1 MAFWIPWAIDAVVAA
16 VAVAFFFI
24 GIADGS
30 VSSDNIALWMGLLAA
45 AAVFVGGGLL
55 LRSKGHRRAAIALLW
70 VLAAPGVFAGLLM
83 VLIIVNPPRWN

>member
-1 MAFWIPWAIDAVVAA
+1 MAFWIPWAIDALIAC

-30 VSSDNIALWMGLLAA
+30 VSSFNIVLWMGLLGAA
-45 AAVFVGGGLL
+45 AGFVGGSLWL
-55 LRSKGHRRAAIALLW
+55 KAKGQRTAAIVLLW

-83 VLIIVNPPRWN
+83 ALIIVNPPRWN

>member
-1 MAFWIPWAIDAVVAA
+1 MAFWIPWAIDAIIAA
-16 VAVAFFFI
+16 VAVVFFFI

-30 VSSDNIALWMGLLAA
+30 VSSYNIVLWMGLLGGLAA
-45 AAVFVGGGLL
+45 LVGGSLR

-83 VLIIVNPPRWN
+83 ILIIVNPPRWN

>member
-1 MAFWIPWAIDAVVAA
+1 MAFWIPWAIDAFVAA
-16 VAVAFFFI
+16 VAVTFFFI

-30 VSSDNIALWMGLLAA
+30 VSSFNIVLWMGILAA
-45 AAVFVGGGLL
+45 LAGIVGGSLW

-83 VLIIVNPPRWN
+83 VLVIVNPPRWN